1 MSSETFYNLSE
12 ACLATKLSPPTL
24 RKYLK
29 EGRFPNAQQTLKG
42 KVQVWAIPLTD
53 LVAAGL
59 LGSVSGSSTSTD
71 NSQALTGEARL
82 EALAERAGRLQ
93 AELDQMKETVKALE
107 QAIEQATKRAEFS
120 ELIAQSQI
128 ETKQVQDER
137 RLTLLERITGK
148 RP

>member
-71 NSQALTGEARL
+71 NSQALTGVARL

-93 AELDQMKETVKALE
+93 AELD

-137 RLTLLERITGK
+137 RLTLLQRITGK

>member
-1 MSSETFYNLSE
+1 MSSETYYNLSE
-12 ACLATKLSPPTL
+12 ACLVTKLSPPTL

-29 EGRFPNAQQTLKG
+29 EGRFPNAKQTLKG

-53 LVAAGL
+53 LVAAEL
-59 LGSVSGSSTSTD
+59 LGSVSGSVGSGD
-71 NSQALTGEARL
+71 NSQPLTGEARL

-93 AELDQMKETVKALE
+93 AELDQMRETVKALE

-137 RLTLLERITGK
+137 RSTLLERLIGK
-148 RP
+148 KP